1 MQPQI
6 QWYQIVSLILTV
18 LVFPTLGIIFKLV
31 IKLITVHEEK
41 VVEQQKRTDDRLTK
55 AEDKVINTEKKASL
69 IEHNYINR
77 FDDVKDNLTGL
88 RADLT
93 LIINEGKFETL
104 KQNSKVSN
112 QLTRIETIL
121 SGVPCIADKEECV
134 EKKKRIIR
142 ERVG

>member
-31 IKLITVHEEK
+31 IKLIAVHEEK
-41 VVEQQKRTDDRLTK
+41 AVEQQKRIDDRLTK
-55 AEDKVINTEKKASL
+55 AEDRVIDTEKKAIL

-77 FDDVKDNLTGL
+77 FDDVKNNLAGL

-104 KQNSKVSN
+104 KQNSEVSN

-121 SGVPCIADKEECV
+121 SGVPCIADKKECV